1 MARQIIHVG
10 GEIVVGMYLDAS
22 SILLQVLSLLESFVV
37 GAEEDGNTPYCSFGK
52 IVDTHAEATAHIRHI
67 SVAVDAGQE
76 AEAID
81 EEHSLRGEG

>member
-1 MARQIIHVG
+1 MARQIIHAG
-10 GEIVVGMYLDAS
+10 GEIVVRMYLDAS

-52 IVDTHAEATAHIRHI
+52 IVDTHAEAPAHIRHI

-76 AEAID
+76 AEAVD
-81 EEHSLRGEG
+81 EEHFLRGER